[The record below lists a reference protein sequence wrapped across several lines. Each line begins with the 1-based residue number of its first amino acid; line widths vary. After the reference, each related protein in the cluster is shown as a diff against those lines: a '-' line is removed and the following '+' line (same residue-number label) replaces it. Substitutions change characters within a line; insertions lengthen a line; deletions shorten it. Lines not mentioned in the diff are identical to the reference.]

1 MTSRLR
7 KLWPWDH
14 NGAMPRQPD
23 TAASSAPR
31 PVTRAEAIATAL
43 AEEIVA
49 AQLKPGTAL
58 DEMQLA
64 ARFGVSRTP
73 VREALRQLAPTG
85 LVQIAPRRGAVVAVP
100 DAAQLGDMF
109 VVMAELEA
117 MAAALCAVAMTPAQR
132 RGLERQHGA
141 MAAMVRAGDVTAYR
155 AANVAFHHLLY
166 AGAQNA
172 YLAEIATATRRRLAP
187 FRAAQLEAPDR
198 LRRSHEE
205 HGAIITAI
213 QRGDAAEAAS
223 ALRRHIGVTGETWS
237 AMAGA
242 RRHSSAA

>member
-1 MTSRLR
+1 
-7 KLWPWDH
+7 
-14 NGAMPRQPD
+14 MPRRPEI
-23 TAASSAPR
+23 APR
-31 PVTRAEAIATAL
+31 PAPRIVTRAEAIATAL

-49 AQLKPGTAL
+49 ARLKPGTAL

-85 LVQIAPRRGAVVAVP
+85 LVQVAPRRGAVVAVP
-100 DAAQLGDMF
+100 DASQLGDMF

-117 MAAALCAVAMTPAQR
+117 MAATLCAVAMTPAQR
-132 RGLERQHGA
+132 RGLERQHAA
-141 MAAMVRAGDVTAYR
+141 MAAMVREGDVAAYR
-155 AANVAFHHLLY
+155 PANVAFHHLLY
-166 AGAQNA
+166 AGAHNA
-172 YLAEIATATRRRLAP
+172 YLAEIAAATRRRLAP

-213 QRGDAAEAAS
+213 LRGDAAGAAA
-223 ALRRHIGVTGETWS
+223 ALRRHIGVTEETWS
-237 AMAGA
+237 AMAGTQ
-242 RRHSSAA
+242 RRPSAA

>member
-1 MTSRLR
+1 
-7 KLWPWDH
+7 
-14 NGAMPRQPD
+14 MPRSPD
-23 TAASSAPR
+23 IAASPAPR
-31 PVTRAEAIATAL
+31 LVTRAEAIAATL
-43 AEEIVA
+43 AEEIVGA
-49 AQLKPGTAL
+49 RLKPGTAL

-85 LVQIAPRRGAVVAVP
+85 LVQVAPRRGAVVAVP
-100 DAAQLGDMF
+100 DAAQLADMF

-132 RGLERQHGA
+132 RGLEAQHAA
-141 MAAMVRAGDVTAYR
+141 MAAMVREADVAAYR

-166 AGAQNA
+166 AGARNA
-172 YLAEIATATRRRLAP
+172 YLVEIATATRRRLAP
-187 FRAAQLEAPDR
+187 FRAAQLEATDR

-205 HGAIITAI
+205 HGAILTAI
-213 QRGDAAEAAS
+213 QRGDSAEAAA
-223 ALRRHIGVTGETWS
+223 ALRRHIGVTGETWN

-242 RRHSSAA
+242 RRHASAA

>member
-1 MTSRLR
+1 
-7 KLWPWDH
+7 
-14 NGAMPRQPD
+14 MPRPPD
-23 TAASSAPR
+23 IAPSPAPR
-31 PVTRAEAIATAL
+31 PVTRAEAIAAAL
-43 AEEIVA
+43 AEEIVG

-58 DEMQLA
+58 DETQLA

-117 MAAALCAVAMTPAQR
+117 MAAGLCAVAMSPAQR
-132 RGLERQHGA
+132 RGLERQHAG
-141 MAAMVRAGDVTAYR
+141 MAAMVRAGDVAAYR

-166 AGAQNA
+166 AGARNA
-172 YLAEIATATRRRLAP
+172 YLSEIATATRRRLAP

-205 HGAIITAI
+205 HGAILTAI
-213 QRGDAAEAAS
+213 QRGDAAEAAA
-223 ALRRHIGVTGETWS
+223 ALRRHIGVTGETWN

-242 RRHSSAA
+242 RRHPSAA